1 MRGLRR
7 RAMRINDKAA
17 ARLKELGIELRQGIS
32 LAEET
37 SLGIGGTTDEILL
50 RRYESI
56 PEVMRLLS
64 DEHIP
69 HRFLG
74 GGTNV
79 LIGVGELPW
88 VALHLRSVQP
98 GMRVEGN
105 AAYVEASAD
114 LGGMVTFCAKHDLGG
129 MEGLI
134 GVPGSVGGALRMN
147 AGAYGTQIGS
157 YVRGVELYRA
167 ASGEIETVRGN
178 DIRFDYRHTSFAPAD
193 VMLRVKLELPSK
205 PFKEILA
212 GIKVCN
218 EKRRASQ
225 PLNQK
230 SAGCIFK
237 NPAGGSAGRMIDEL
251 GLKGHRVG
259 DAMVS
264 DRHANFFVNTDNASC
279 SDMLKLIDDVRDRVH
294 KSCGV
299 ELENEVIV
307 WRN

>member
-1 MRGLRR
+1 
-7 RAMRINDKAA
+7 MRINDSSLTERLAA
-17 ARLKELGIELRQGIS
+17 LGAELRPGVS
-32 LAEET
+32 LAEHT
-37 SLGIGGTTDEILL
+37 SLGIGGTTDLL
-50 RRYESI
+50 LFRRPDTI
-56 PEVMRLLS
+56 PEIMRLLNES
-64 DEHIP
+64 GIP

-79 LIGVGELPW
+79 LIDDGELCW
-88 VALHLRSVQP
+88 IVLHLPTVTPGVQIEDNSVW
-98 GMRVEGN
+98 
-105 AAYVEASAD
+105 ADASAD
-114 LGGMVTFCAKHDLGG
+114 LGGMVTFCAKRDLGG

-157 YVRGVELYRA
+157 YVREVEVYRSA
-167 ASGEIETVRGN
+167 TGEIEILRG
-178 DIRFDYRHTSFAPAD
+178 DAIHFDYRHTSFGPDD
-193 VMLRVKLELPSK
+193 VMLRVRLELPSK
-205 PFKEILA
+205 PFKDILA

-237 NPAGGSAGRMIDEL
+237 NPPGASAGRMIDEL
-251 GLKGHRVG
+251 GLKGLSAG
-259 DAMVS
+259 DARVS
-264 DRHANFFVNTDNASC
+264 DRHANFFVNTGSASC
-279 SDMLKLIDDVRDRVH
+279 ADMLKLIDEVRERIQ
-294 KSCGV
+294 KAYGI

>member
-1 MRGLRR
+1 
-7 RAMRINDKAA
+7 MRISDTAV
-17 ARLKELGIELRQGIS
+17 ARLKELGVELRQAVS
-32 LAEET
+32 LADET

-56 PEVMRLLS
+56 PEVMHLLS

-79 LIGVGELPW
+79 LIVDGELPW
-88 VALHLRSVQP
+88 VVLHLPTAHP

-105 AAYVEASAD
+105 AAYVDASAD

-147 AGAYGTQIGS
+147 AGAYGTQIGPH
-157 YVRGVELYRA
+157 VREVELYRA
-167 ASGEIETVRGN
+167 ASGRIETLRGSE
-178 DIRFDYRHTSFAPAD
+178 IHFDYRHTSFAPD
-193 VMLRVKLELPSK
+193 DLMLRAKLELPAK
-205 PFKEILA
+205 PFKEIIA

-264 DRHANFFVNTDNASC
+264 DRHANFFVNAGGASC
-279 SDMLKLIDDVRDRVH
+279 SDMLKLIDDVRERVRVAY
-294 KSCGV
+294 GM

>member
-1 MRGLRR
+1 
-7 RAMRINDKAA
+7 MRISDKAV
-17 ARLKELGIELRQGIS
+17 ARLKELGAEVRQGVS
-32 LAEET
+32 MADQT

-50 RRYESI
+50 ARYETI
-56 PEVMRLLS
+56 PEVMRLLAN
-64 DEHIP
+64 EHIP
-69 HRFLG
+69 HKFLG

-79 LIGVGELPW
+79 LIADGELPW
-88 VALHLRSVQP
+88 VMLHLPKATP
-98 GMRVEGN
+98 GMRIDGN
-105 AAYVEASAD
+105 AAYVDASAD

-147 AGAYGTQIGS
+147 AGAYGTQIGPH
-157 YVRGVELYRA
+157 VREVELYRA
-167 ASGEIETVRGN
+167 ATGEIETLRGS
-178 DIRFDYRHTSFAPAD
+178 DIRFDYRHTSFAPED

-205 PFKEILA
+205 PFREILA

-237 NPAGGSAGRMIDEL
+237 NPPGGSAGRMIDEL

-264 DRHANFFVNTDNASC
+264 DRHANFFVNAGHATC
-279 SDMLKLIDDVRDRVH
+279 SDMLKLIDDVRERVR
-294 KSCGV
+294 SACGV

>member
-1 MRGLRR
+1 
-7 RAMRINDKAA
+7 MRISDLAT
-17 ARLKELGIELRQGIS
+17 ARLAQLG
-32 LAEET
+32 AEVRHGVSMAQQT
-37 SLGIGGTTDEILL
+37 SLGIGGTTDEIMLA
-50 RRYESI
+50 RYETI
-56 PEVMRLLS
+56 PQVMRLLA
-64 DEHIP
+64 DEHVP
-69 HRFLG
+69 HKFLG

-79 LIGVGELPW
+79 LIGDGELPW
-88 VALHLRSVQP
+88 IMLHLPKAHP
-98 GMRVEGN
+98 GMRVEGQ
-105 AAYVEASAD
+105 AAHVDASAD

-147 AGAYGTQIGS
+147 AGAYGTQIGPH
-157 YVRGVELYRA
+157 VREVELYRA
-167 ASGEIETVRGN
+167 RSGEIETLRGTE
-178 DIRFDYRHTSFAPAD
+178 IRFDYRHTSFAPDD

-205 PFKEILA
+205 PYKEILA

-218 EKRRASQ
+218 EKRRSSQ

-237 NPAGGSAGRMIDEL
+237 NPPGGSAGRMIDEL

-264 DRHANFFVNTDNASC
+264 DRHANFFVNTGNASC
-279 SDMLKLIDDVRDRVH
+279 SDMLKLIDEVRERVH
-294 KSCGV
+294 RACGV
-299 ELENEVIV
+299 ELENEVIL

>member
-1 MRGLRR
+1 
-7 RAMRINDKAA
+7 MRIKDTTAV
-17 ARLKELGIELRQGIS
+17 RLKELGVELRPGVS
-32 LAEET
+32 LTEQT
-37 SLGIGGTTDEILL
+37 SLGIGGTTDELLL
-50 RRYESI
+50 RNYETI
-56 PEVMRLLS
+56 PEVMRLLA
-64 DEHIP
+64 DEKIP

-79 LIGVGELPW
+79 LIADGDLPY
-88 VALHLRSVQP
+88 VILHLPTAHP

-105 AAYVEASAD
+105 AAYVDASAD
-114 LGGMVTFCAKHDLGG
+114 LGGMVTFCAKRDLGG

-147 AGAYGTQIGS
+147 AGAYGTQIGPH
-157 YVRGVELYRA
+157 VREVELYRA
-167 ASGEIETVRGN
+167 ATGKIETLRGD
-178 DIRFDYRHTSFAPAD
+178 DIRFDYRHTSFAPDD
-193 VMLRVKLELPSK
+193 VMLRVKLELPLK

-218 EKRRASQ
+218 EKRRSSQ

-259 DAMVS
+259 DARVS
-264 DRHANFFVNTDNASC
+264 DRHANFFVNAGNASC
-279 SDMLKLIDDVRDRVH
+279 ADMLKLIEDVRERVR
-294 KSCGV
+294 SAYGV

-307 WRN
+307 WQN

>member
-1 MRGLRR
+1 
-7 RAMRINDKAA
+7 MRIKDSVA
-17 ARLKELGIELRQGIS
+17 ARLKELGVELREGVS
-32 LAEET
+32 LSEKT
-37 SLGIGGTTDEILL
+37 SLEIGGTTDELLL
-50 RRYESI
+50 RRFETI
-56 PEVMRLLS
+56 PEVMRLLAS
-64 DEHIP
+64 ENIR

-79 LIGVGELPW
+79 LIADGELPW
-88 VALHLRSVQP
+88 VVLHLPSSQP

-114 LGGMVTFCAKHDLGG
+114 LGGMVTFCAKRDLGG

-147 AGAYGTQIGS
+147 AGAYGTQIGTH
-157 YVRGVELYRA
+157 VREVELYRA
-167 ASGEIETVRGN
+167 ATGQLETLRG
-178 DIRFDYRHTSFAPAD
+178 DAIRFDYRHTSFAQDD

-212 GIKVCN
+212 GIRVCN

-237 NPAGGSAGRMIDEL
+237 NPAGGSAGKMIDEL

-264 DRHANFFVNTDNASC
+264 DRHANFFVNTGHASC
-279 SDMLKLIDDVRDRVH
+279 GDMLKLIDEVRQRVRAAY
-294 KSCGV
+294 GI

-307 WRN
+307 WQN

>member
-1 MRGLRR
+1 
-7 RAMRINDKAA
+7 MRIDDKTA
-17 ARLKELGIELRQGIS
+17 ARLKELGVELRPGVS
-32 LAEET
+32 LAEQT
-37 SLGIGGTTDEILL
+37 SLGIGGATDELLL
-50 RRYESI
+50 RRYETI
-56 PEVMRLLS
+56 PEVMRLLAN
-64 DEHIP
+64 ENIP

-79 LIGVGELPW
+79 LISDGELPW
-88 VALHLRSVQP
+88 IILHLPAARP

-105 AAYVEASAD
+105 AAYVDASAD

-147 AGAYGTQIGS
+147 AGAYGTQIGPH
-157 YVRGVELYRA
+157 VREVELYRA
-167 ASGEIETVRGN
+167 ASGEIETLRGAE
-178 DIRFDYRHTSFAPAD
+178 IRFDYRHTSFAPDD

-205 PFKEILA
+205 PYQEILA
-212 GIKVCN
+212 GIRICN
-218 EKRRASQ
+218 EKRRSSQ

-237 NPAGGSAGRMIDEL
+237 NPPGGSAGRMIDEL

-264 DRHANFFVNTDNASC
+264 DRHANFFVNAGHASC
-279 SDMLKLIDDVRDRVH
+279 SDMLNLIGDVRERVR
-294 KSCGV
+294 SAYGI

-307 WRN
+307 WQN

>member
-1 MRGLRR
+1 
-7 RAMRINDKAA
+7 MRISDQAA
-17 ARLKELGIELRQGIS
+17 ARLRELG
-32 LAEET
+32 AEVRHGVSMAERT

-50 RRYESI
+50 ARQDTI
-56 PEVMRLLS
+56 AEVMRLLA
-64 DEHIP
+64 DQHVP
-69 HRFLG
+69 HKFLG

-79 LIGVGELPW
+79 LIADGELPW
-88 VALHLRSVQP
+88 VMLHLPKANP

-105 AAYVEASAD
+105 MASVDASAD

-129 MEGLI
+129 VEGLI

-147 AGAYGTQIGS
+147 AGAYGTQIGPH
-157 YVRGVELYRA
+157 VREVELYRA
-167 ASGEIETVRGN
+167 STGEIETLRGGE
-178 DIRFDYRHTSFAPAD
+178 IRFDYRHTSFAPED
-193 VMLRVKLELPSK
+193 VMLGVKLELPSK

-218 EKRRASQ
+218 QKRRASQ

-264 DRHANFFVNTDNASC
+264 DRHANFFVNTGRASC
-279 SDMLKLIDDVRDRVH
+279 ADMLRLMDDVRERVR
-294 KSCGV
+294 SASGV

>member
-1 MRGLRR
+1 
-7 RAMRINDKAA
+7 MRISDKAA
-17 ARLKELGIELRQGIS
+17 ARLAELGAKVRRGVS
-32 LAEET
+32 LADET

-50 RRYESI
+50 ARYETI
-56 PEVMRLLS
+56 PEVMRLLAN
-64 DEHIP
+64 EHVP
-69 HRFLG
+69 HKFLG

-79 LIGVGELPW
+79 LISDGELPW
-88 VALHLRSVQP
+88 VMLHLPKSNP
-98 GMRVEGN
+98 GMRVEGG
-105 AAYVEASAD
+105 AAYVDASAD

-147 AGAYGTQIGS
+147 AGAYGTQIGPH
-157 YVRGVELYRA
+157 VREVELYRA
-167 ASGEIETVRGN
+167 AKGEIETLRGSE
-178 DIRFDYRHTSFAPAD
+178 IRFDYRHTSFAPED

-279 SDMLKLIDDVRDRVH
+279 SDMLKLIDEVRDRVH

-299 ELENEVIV
+299 ELENEVIL